1 MTGIGV
7 ENMTVPILGEEE
19 LPGKKTNL
27 IFSKDQQNNKE
38 LKPGTWIVSQKTG
51 RCGYLTTM
59 CEGIRMG
66 KWYKS

>member
-27 IFSKDQQNNKE
+27 IFSKDQQNKTVKIE
-38 LKPGTWIVSQKTG
+38 LKTG
-51 RCGYLTTM
+51 N
-59 CEGIRMG
+59 
-66 KWYKS
+66 